1 MLGEGEEHL
10 SSGTFKKHTLSTIYY
25 SPSLSTTNSYP
36 DIISWYLIT
45 PITTSNYHTSGIL
58 LPDLAKF

>member
-1 MLGEGEEHL
+1 MLGEGGEHL
-10 SSGTFKKHTLSTIYY
+10 SGGTFKKHTLSTIYY
-25 SPSLSTTNSYP
+25 GPSLSTTNSYS

-45 PITTSNYHTSGIL
+45 PITTSNYHISGIP